1 MEERRWFPRY
11 PVSWPIRLGVS
22 ERFALAGRATDASTH
37 GMRVVLLNWIPS
49 DILKVGAPYRL
60 EVYPGTQSRF
70 ACVAEVRNV
79 TDRGVGLQLEIPLG
93 LPDAL
98 MLVAQEGPRRAAEA
112 LTVLVGLVI
121 GALGGLSDVAR
132 PSIGERLEVLALT
145 AVREGARADWNA
157 LRRTLSELAVLLR
170 FLQRLEELPAA
181 ECRAI
186 QAALREAR
194 ELLLACVW

>member
-1 MEERRWFPRY
+1 
-11 PVSWPIRLGVS
+11 V
-22 ERFALAGRATDASTH
+22 LA
-37 GMRVVLLNWIPS
+37 
-49 DILKVGAPYRL
+49 
-60 EVYPGTQSRF
+60 
-70 ACVAEVRNV
+70 
-79 TDRGVGLQLEIPLG
+79 
-93 LPDAL
+93 
-98 MLVAQEGPRRAAEA
+98 
-112 LTVLVGLVI
+112 GLVI
-121 GALGGLSDVAR
+121 RALRGLSDVAR

-194 ELLLACVW
+194 ERLLACVW